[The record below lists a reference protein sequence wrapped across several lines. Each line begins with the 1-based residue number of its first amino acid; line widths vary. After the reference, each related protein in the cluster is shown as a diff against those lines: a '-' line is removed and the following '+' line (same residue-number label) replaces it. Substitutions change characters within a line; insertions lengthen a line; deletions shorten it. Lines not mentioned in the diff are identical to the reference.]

1 MGNLISILQGRTYNG
16 YMSLCAAI
24 NRTLDGGVDLVDPDV
39 FGKLEEG
46 ELEECLKGDGG
57 VPCPMMKER
66 HQCLQSET
74 AITRNSLLFPKKII
88 LFSDASSVL
97 HSKFGGSVSK
107 LIESGEKSAQKL
119 LSIIGQEFDCF
130 RDEATLKDGTRVSFY
145 KRAQGKDFPNYF

>member
-74 AITRNSLLFPKKII
+74 QLLAILRYFPKKKIQTLPQCFI
-88 LFSDASSVL
+88 PSLA
-97 HSKFGGSVSK
+97 
-107 LIESGEKSAQKL
+107 AQCP
-119 LSIIGQEFDCF
+119 S
-130 RDEATLKDGTRVSFY
+130 
-145 KRAQGKDFPNYF
+145 